1 LAATDT
7 TTRNPALEAWVGLLR
22 SHRAALRDLGG
33 DLQQA
38 HGLSINDFEALVLLS
53 RVEGGRLRR
62 TDLAQSLQLTASG
75 VTRLLEGLER
85 QGLVRRAECSS
96 DARVTYAELTEEG
109 RSRLDEASR
118 SHVGAIEELFG
129 RHFQPAE
136 VQQLAE
142 LLGRLP
148 GVGPSCT

>member
-1 LAATDT
+1 LAVSDT
-7 TTRNPALEAWVGLLR
+7 TTRNPTLEAWVGLLR
-22 SHRAALRDLGG
+22 SHRAVLRDLGA

-53 RVEGGRLRR
+53 RAEGSRFRR

-85 QGLVRRAECSS
+85 LGLVRRAECSS
-96 DARVTYAELTEEG
+96 DARVAYAELTDEG
-109 RSRLDEASR
+109 RSRLDEATC
-118 SHVGAIEELFG
+118 SHVAAIEELFS
-129 RHFQPAE
+129 RHFQPEE
-136 VQQLAE
+136 VEQLAE